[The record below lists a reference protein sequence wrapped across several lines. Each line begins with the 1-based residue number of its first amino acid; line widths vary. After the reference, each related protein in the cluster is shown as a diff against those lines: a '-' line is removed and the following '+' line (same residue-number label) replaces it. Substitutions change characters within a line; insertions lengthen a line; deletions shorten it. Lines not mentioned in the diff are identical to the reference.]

1 MPIDEEAAKLE
12 MLSIYSDY
20 PLEENQKNCETLM
33 VDAEVMTSSEDEHFE
48 TLRYTL
54 IPVVEQ
60 MSVKLRQL

>member
-33 VDAEVMTSSEDEHFE
+33 VDAEVMSSSEDEHFE
-48 TLRYTL
+48 TLR
-54 IPVVEQ
+54 
-60 MSVKLRQL
+60 